1 MYEQLSALR
10 DMDSLDGMRQ
20 GNSAYLKQLMEREN
34 LLRGFLKTLVSS
46 SKKKI
51 STKTLPQVDSR
62 IN

>member
-46 SKKKI
+46 SKKKL
-51 STKTLPQVDSR
+51 STKTLPQVDS
-62 IN
+62 